1 MMKLTTIIALLAI
14 CASAAPPLP
23 AAPMNASLAAFSH
36 PVIPRAKRRVELQ
49 AYGVAAGNGS
59 KCNPGLICVKEKRRR
74 PRASLEES
82 ILGIN
87 VYCAQFKNLTVIK
100 QKTRLF
106 GVGMIR
112 PWAKS
117 RVIYIYISPQAPAYL
132 QLERSW
138 RKLIWFMRNL

>member
-1 MMKLTTIIALLAI
+1 MKLITIIALLAI

-36 PVIPRAKRRVELQ
+36 PVVPRAKRRVELQ
-49 AYGVAAGNGS
+49 AYGVAAGDGS

-87 VYCAQFKNLTVIK
+87 VYCAQFKNSTVIK
-100 QKTRLF
+100 QKTHLF
-106 GVGMIR
+106 GVVMGIR
-112 PWAKS
+112 LDDSSVGKIEGN
-117 RVIYIYISPQAPAYL
+117 IYIYIPPSPSPPPT
-132 QLERSW
+132 
-138 RKLIWFMRNL
+138 